1 MLQFWRFWTQSDTL
15 LIQLAKNTVCRLFTS
30 CDDEENRK
38 MAVKI
43 NVGIR
48 RLDMATGLAFEP
60 RGPNR
65 NADHV
70 QINSFLRQVSLQC
83 LWIQKI
89 KAVNTTSKII
99 YSRFVCKWTNSRNFL
114 DSDRGDGCKSF
125 KPHPGGLF
133 QESNRDAAAVLRV
146 RKV

>member
-1 MLQFWRFWTQSDTL
+1 MG
-15 LIQLAKNTVCRLFTS
+15 

-89 KAVNTTSKII
+89 KTVHTTSKIPPWFVNVG
-99 YSRFVCKWTNSRNFL
+99 RFDEFYMILILVVAVGPSNLILEVF
-114 DSDRGDGCKSF
+114 F
-125 KPHPGGLF
+125 KNQTETLQPF
-133 QESNRDAAAVLRV
+133 
-146 RKV
+146 